1 MTMAGTTGSIRFKP
15 PTFCATQSLL
25 FEEAIADSQAQHRGT
40 IVKNPA
46 RSGKC

>member
-1 MTMAGTTGSIRFKP
+1 MAMAVNTGLIRFKP
-15 PTFCATQSLL
+15 PTFRATRSLL

-40 IVKNPA
+40 IVKDPA